1 MVFKYLPLAERGRPS
16 KVRKKRFWT
25 PCQQRPSDISIQ
37 AVEPIRPCNC
47 QNLVFFFTFK
57 SQCPHLLTK
66 EILEMPSFTQ
76 KGDH

>member
-1 MVFKYLPLAERGRPS
+1 MVFNGFQWSDKVHHFGHPTSSARPTYLPLQVPE
-16 KVRKKRFWT
+16 
-25 PCQQRPSDISIQ
+25 SI
-37 AVEPIRPCNC
+37 
-47 QNLVFFFTFK
+47 FFFTFK